1 MPGPPHDLRF
11 QHREH
16 VRILALNFGHDASLA
31 LFENGRLV
39 EFEELERLSRL
50 KRHVGMATA
59 YVRRFLNRCDLSF
72 SQVDLVALCSSQ
84 QWSLAHDD
92 GIVLSRGCVES
103 HGVLSTIER
112 DWDRQAYWESTWV
125 NPGFARSGIERQ
137 RLGNIS
143 PSAGR
148 TTFTFPFL
156 QGPRVD
162 SSQLSQ
168 LVSTAT
174 RLSTP
179 QHRDILSDFVCPY
192 GIQIDSVE
200 KPAFYV
206 DHHACHAH
214 YARFYSGNSSSII
227 CTHDGGSAWVPFNSG
242 GIYLSLADLGVVP
255 LVSHR
260 LQLGQLYDKI
270 AVAIGLHGDA
280 GKLMGLASYGR
291 PSAQIVDLFDDCL
304 DAFESATPEAIDG
317 ITRKVL
323 AISAT
328 DQEVRSDLLRALRVD
343 LPDPSLAA
351 QAAANTQALTQQLF
365 VSVVGGIAR
374 TIRDSLPTISYLD
387 VTGGFA
393 LNCPSNSLLQQA
405 CSAIAV
411 NPLPGAGDSGLAV
424 GAGVLLNDLLG
435 IAVHRHVET
444 CGTTAA
450 FPPSRIA
457 YRESGS
463 SVDQLNHFCL
473 PDEEIPAFI
482 ADRLIVGDVLC
493 IHRGR
498 SEVGPRALGHRSIV
512 AHAVNPEIRD
522 RINVR
527 KGRELWRPLA
537 PLCRREDYS
546 QYFSGT
552 AEMGRF
558 MLFTVPVLDSGIPA
572 VTHVDGSARVQCV
585 DETDVWLHPALG
597 LLKEA
602 GHHPVIINTS
612 FNTSGEPIVE
622 TLDHA
627 ISSFL
632 RMGFEFL
639 VTETGIFSPRG
650 VQ

>member
-1 MPGPPHDLRF
+1 M
-11 QHREH
+11 
-16 VRILALNFGHDASLA
+16 RILALNFGHDASLA

-50 KRHVGMATA
+50 KHHVGMTTEH
-59 YVRRFLNRCDLSF
+59 VRRFLNRCDLSF
-72 SQVDLVALCSSQ
+72 SHVDLAALCSSQ
-84 QWSLAHDD
+84 QWSLPHDD

-103 HGVLSTIER
+103 HRVLSTIDR
-112 DWDRQAYWESTWV
+112 DWDRQSYWESTWV
-125 NPGFARSGIERQ
+125 NPGFARSEIDLQ
-137 RLGNIS
+137 RLVNIS

-148 TTFTFPFL
+148 TTLTFPFL

-168 LVSTAT
+168 LVSAAT
-174 RLSTP
+174 RLSTA
-179 QHRDILSDFVCPY
+179 QLRDVLSNLVCPY
-192 GIQIDSVE
+192 SIRIGGVE

-242 GIYLSLADLGVVP
+242 GIYLSLGDHGVVP

-260 LQLGQLYDKI
+260 LQLGQLYDRI
-270 AVAIGLHGDA
+270 AIAIGLNGDA

-291 PSAQIVDLFDDCL
+291 PSARIVDLFDDCL
-304 DAFESATPEAIDG
+304 DAFESAKTEAIDE
-317 ITRKVL
+317 IKRKVL
-323 AISAT
+323 AISAS
-328 DQEVRSDLLRALRVD
+328 DQAVQSDLLRELRVD

-387 VTGGFA
+387 LTGGFA

-405 CSAIAV
+405 CSAITV

-424 GAGVLLNDLLG
+424 GAGVLLNELFG
-435 IAVHRHVET
+435 IAVHREVET

-463 SVDQLNHFCL
+463 SFEQLDHFRL
-473 PDEEIPAFI
+473 SEEKIPAFI
-482 ADRLIVGDVLC
+482 ADRLIAGDILC

-512 AHAVNPEIRD
+512 AHAVNPEIRN
-522 RINVR
+522 RINER

-558 MLFTVPVLDSGIPA
+558 MLFTVPVLNRSIPA
-572 VTHVDGSARVQCV
+572 ATHVDGSARVQCV
-585 DETDVWLHPALG
+585 DKTDAWLHPALG
-597 LLKEA
+597 LLKDA

-612 FNTSGEPIVE
+612 FNASGEPIVE

-639 VTETGIFSPRG
+639 ITETGIFSPRA
-650 VQ
+650 VR